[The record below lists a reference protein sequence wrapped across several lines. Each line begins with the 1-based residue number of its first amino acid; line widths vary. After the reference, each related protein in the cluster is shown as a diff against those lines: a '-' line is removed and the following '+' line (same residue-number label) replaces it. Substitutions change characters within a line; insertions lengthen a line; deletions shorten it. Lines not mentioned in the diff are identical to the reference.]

1 MSELTN
7 DKLLQSIKEYF
18 NEYFDEQDKKLE
30 KIIDEQSVLINF
42 FELKIKAIENSL
54 DELAAHVI
62 IYTDEN
68 KKLFKYVQDLARV
81 NGWKLPEKMEL
92 NSTN

>member
-62 IYTDEN
+62 IYTYEN

-81 NGWKLPEKMEL
+81 NGWKLPEKQNEQ
-92 NSTN
+92 